1 MKPIRVSDDIK
12 NKLDE
17 LKEDN
22 ETYNNVVTR
31 LIRENQD
38 LKQDKKFLA
47 NAVRVL
53 LLGKLLKGDFDD
65 IQSEDDLKLLFDNLI
80 HEWTI

>member
-80 HEWTI
+80 NEWTI

>member
-1 MKPIRVSDDIK
+1 MKPIRVSDEIK

-53 LLGKLLKGDFDD
+53 LLGKLLKGDFND

-80 HEWTI
+80 NEWTI

>member
-1 MKPIRVSDDIK
+1 LKPIRVSDEIK

-53 LLGKLLKGDFDD
+53 LLGKLLKGDFND

-80 HEWTI
+80 NEWTI